1 MVNPLNPSRKPP
13 ILWNDSLDPRATGA
27 AVFAELVKGLTR
39 WASGAPRAKARTG
52 RAGRPT
58 LAASPAPARRP
69 EIETPPEEAVGTV
82 DQRAVEEQ
90 AGLAAREELRE
101 DTRRALGR
109 AAATVRETLPDGDAA
124 RDALALLDTILGGGP
139 GLVRQ
144 PPMAAQAVLAVLRR
158 PNCSLAQLT
167 KLIGK
172 DPALAQTLLKHAN
185 SAFYAVPGSAPIV
198 AISAAVQRIGTNGVN
213 STVMS
218 SIIGGELSR
227 PGAEFNKPAKQ
238 VWDHMVRTAPL
249 ARRLSRG
256 FGVDP
261 EAAFTLGLVHDVGK
275 LVFFDQLGIMRR
287 EARREILL
295 PDGFL
300 SDALSCMHEPLGG
313 LVALEWG
320 MADDFSRA
328 IANHHRRMI
337 PEESDPASEVIF
349 LSEQADLADIRGDVL
364 DLDQV
369 WEAGAMTGSLELTRT
384 EFDRIAAEREEAEN
398 GPSLN

>member
-1 MVNPLNPSRKPP
+1 M
-13 ILWNDSLDPRATGA
+13 GA
-27 AVFAELVKGLTR
+27 VVFAEIVKGLTR
-39 WASGAPRAKARTG
+39 WASGTPRARTG
-52 RAGRPT
+52 PDRGRR
-58 LAASPAPARRP
+58 ASPASSGPGAP
-69 EIETPPEEAVGTV
+69 SPSHPDGTAQAAPPVQSAPTV
-82 DQRAVEEQ
+82 DLHAAEAEARV
-90 AGLAAREELRE
+90 AAREALR
-101 DTRRALGR
+101 TRTQEAL
-109 AAATVRETLPDGDAA
+109 AAAADQVGDSLPSGEAGK
-124 RDALALLDTILGGGP
+124 DALALLDTILAGGP

-227 PGAEFNKPAKQ
+227 PGAEFNKPARL

-249 ARRLSRG
+249 ARRLSRA
-256 FGVDP
+256 FAVDP

-287 EARREILL
+287 EARREIVL
-295 PDGFL
+295 PDRFL
-300 SDALSCMHEPLGG
+300 SDALGLMHEPLGG

-328 IANHHRRMI
+328 IANHHRRTI
-337 PEESDPASEVIF
+337 PEEADTASEVIF
-349 LSEQADLADIRGDVL
+349 LSEQADLADLRGETLALEDI
-364 DLDQV
+364 
-369 WEAGAMTGSLELTRT
+369 WESGGLTGSLEATRT
-384 EFDRIAAEREEAEN
+384 EFERIAAEREDADTGTPPN
-398 GPSLN
+398 